1 MRRLVFIISLCVC
14 FALSANGA
22 GAENIARGV
31 RVIVID
37 AGHGGPKFPGAH
49 YRGIYEKDLNLKV
62 ALKLGALIERELPEV
77 KVVYTR
83 KTDKQFSESLT
94 KDLQARADIANK
106 AEGDLFFSIHTNAA
120 PTAAARGVETLIMG
134 ESPKEQRYNENA
146 LYESNREDLID
157 MSDERTAAIVRAYIQ
172 NLQFTYGEYSMAFAR
187 CIQNSYLKAGRH
199 SRGIKPQLL
208 RVLYATDMPGV
219 LTEIGFMSN
228 QQELAYM
235 KSDKGQ
241 NEIARSLYQAI
252 RNYSVYVLGTR
263 MAEEEQAAAA
273 KPAAEQPAEKSAG
286 KAAEKSVEKPAAKSA
301 EKTAAA
307 QPAEGKAATAAPVRT
322 PERPA
327 VQPLRYTIQ
336 VMASAS
342 PVPLASAQFR
352 AYRGKVKEYAAEGRF
367 PYKYGVGEY
376 GTREAAQRKLAEVR
390 KVFPGAFVVACR
402 GTQIV
407 K

>member
-1 MRRLVFIISLCVC
+1 M
-14 FALSANGA
+14 
-22 GAENIARGV
+22 
-31 RVIVID
+31 
-37 AGHGGPKFPGAH
+37 
-49 YRGIYEKDLNLKV
+49 
-62 ALKLGALIERELPEV
+62 
-77 KVVYTR
+77 
-83 KTDKQFSESLT
+83 
-94 KDLQARADIANK
+94 
-106 AEGDLFFSIHTNAA
+106 
-120 PTAAARGVETLIMG
+120 
-134 ESPKEQRYNENA
+134 
-146 LYESNREDLID
+146 
-157 MSDERTAAIVRAYIQ
+157 RAYIQ

-235 KSDKGQ
+235 KSDRGQ

-252 RNYSVYVLGTR
+252 RNYSAYVLGTR

-307 QPAEGKAATAAPVRT
+307 APVRT
-322 PERPA
+322 PEKPA